1 MPASCRPP
9 TGRCIWAQS
18 APDCVPHSGSIRPQE
33 LLEDHGLLAG
43 ARALQPGDS
52 YSRLQQRR
60 ERQALYQLKRRHEEG
75 AGRKRK
81 VLRVQDD
88 QDGWSSDEDRGG
100 SASQGAGDS
109 VDIQVGRHGAV
120 WGLGLWG
127 WHLSERGL
135 LISGGKFLWTGVYR
149 TPGIPRL
156 QYQPLGQ
163 WGGPQEPTFPCVS
176 PRT

>member
-1 MPASCRPP
+1 M
-9 TGRCIWAQS
+9 
-18 APDCVPHSGSIRPQE
+18 
-33 LLEDHGLLAG
+33 AG
-43 ARALQPGDS
+43 ARAPQPGDS

-100 SASQGAGDS
+100 SASRGAGDS
-109 VDIQVGRHGAV
+109 VDIQVGHHGAV
-120 WGLGLWG
+120 WGLGQWG

-135 LISGGKFLWTGVYR
+135 LISGGWFSWTGVY
-149 TPGIPRL
+149 
-156 QYQPLGQ
+156 
-163 WGGPQEPTFPCVS
+163 
-176 PRT
+176 